1 MKNTKPTTLENIVIN
16 EDMAKYTK
24 VGNTLFI
31 NSTQEKM
38 NEILLKSKETLE
50 QIMKPSN
57 P

>member
-16 EDMAKYTK
+16 KDIAKYTK
-24 VGNTLFI
+24 AGNTLFI

-57 P
+57 T